1 MSEIVTVKAREILDS
16 RGNPTVETEVLLASG
31 AFGKAAVPSGKSTG
45 KYEAIELR
53 DNDPERFRGKGV
65 LKAVENVNEV
75 IGKKIVGMEST
86 NQSDIDRE
94 MIELDGTA
102 NKSKL
107 GANAILSV
115 SLSVATATAREFG
128 IPLYKYLEGANAITL
143 PVPQF
148 NVLNGGEHADSGL
161 NIQEFLLLPIGVP
174 NFREALRY
182 GSEIYHTLSS
192 ILKKDG
198 FSTSVGDEGGFAPRV
213 GSGENALKYLVRA
226 IQEADYIP
234 GKDVFVGFDAA
245 ASAFFKNGAYT
256 YEGKKMA
263 SLEMIDYYERL
274 VNEFPIISI
283 EDGLAEEDWDG
294 WAKLTERLGNR
305 IQLVGD
311 DIYVT
316 NSEKLKR
323 GIKESASNAVL
334 IKLNQIGTLTETMD
348 TVRLANSADFNIVV
362 SHRSGETADVFISH
376 LAVGM
381 NIGQIKSGA
390 PCRTER
396 VEKYNEL
403 IRIEEDL
410 ATSAKYAGRE
420 FFKRFLQE

>member
-75 IGKKIVGMEST
+75 IAEKIVGMEST

-115 SLSVATATAREFG
+115 SLAVAVATAREFG
-128 IPLYKYLEGANAITL
+128 IPLYKYLGGVNAITL

-192 ILKKDG
+192 ILKKDS

-334 IKLNQIGTLTETMD
+334 IKLNQIGTLTETMN
-348 TVRLANSADFNIVV
+348 TVRLANSADFNVVV

-403 IRIEEDL
+403 MRIEEDL
-410 ATSAKYAGRE
+410 GTSAKYAGRD

>member
-1 MSEIVTVKAREILDS
+1 MSEIVTVKSREILDS

-410 ATSAKYAGRE
+410 GTSAKYAGRE

>member
-53 DNDPERFRGKGV
+53 DNDPARFKGNGV
-65 LKAVENVNEV
+65 LKAIENVNE
-75 IGKKIVGMEST
+75 IIAEKIVGMEST

-115 SLSVATATAREFG
+115 SLATAVATAEESGT
-128 IPLYKYLEGANAITL
+128 PLYKYLGGVNAITL

-192 ILKKDG
+192 ILKKDS

-226 IQEADYIP
+226 VQEADYIP

-323 GIKESASNAVL
+323 GIKESASNAIL
-334 IKLNQIGTLTETMD
+334 IKLNQIGTLTETMN
-348 TVRLANSADFNIVV
+348 TVRLASSADFNVVV

-376 LAVGM
+376 LVVGM

-403 IRIEEDL
+403 MRIEEDL
-410 ATSAKYAGRE
+410 GTSAKYAGRE

>member
-1 MSEIVTVKAREILDS
+1 MSEIVTVKSREILDS

-65 LKAVENVNEV
+65 LKAVENVNE
-75 IGKKIVGMEST
+75 IIAEKIVGMEST

-115 SLSVATATAREFG
+115 SLAVAVATAREFG
-128 IPLYKYLEGANAITL
+128 IPLYKYLGGVNAITL

-161 NIQEFLLLPIGVP
+161 NIQEFLLLPIGAS

-192 ILKKDG
+192 ILKKDS

-245 ASAFFKNGAYT
+245 ASAFFKNGAYI

-348 TVRLANSADFNIVV
+348 TVRLANSADFNVVV

-376 LAVGM
+376 LVVGM

-403 IRIEEDL
+403 MRIEEDL
-410 ATSAKYAGRE
+410 GTSAKYAGRE

>member
-1 MSEIVTVKAREILDS
+1 MSEIVTAKAREILDS

-75 IGKKIVGMEST
+75 IAKKIVGMEST

-192 ILKKDG
+192 ILKKDS

-348 TVRLANSADFNIVV
+348 TVRLANSADFNVVV

-403 IRIEEDL
+403 MRIEEDL
-410 ATSAKYAGRE
+410 GTSAKYAGRE

>member
-75 IGKKIVGMEST
+75 IAKKIVGMEST

-192 ILKKDG
+192 ILKKDS

-348 TVRLANSADFNIVV
+348 TVRLANSADFNVVV

-403 IRIEEDL
+403 MRIEEDL
-410 ATSAKYAGRE
+410 GTSAKYAGRE

>member
-75 IGKKIVGMEST
+75 IAEKIVGMEST

-115 SLSVATATAREFG
+115 SLAVAIATAREFG
-128 IPLYKYLEGANAITL
+128 IPLYKYLEGVNAVTL

-192 ILKKDG
+192 ILKKDS

-348 TVRLANSADFNIVV
+348 TVRLANSADFNVVV

-403 IRIEEDL
+403 MRIEEDL
-410 ATSAKYAGRE
+410 GTSAKYAGRE

>member
-53 DNDPERFRGKGV
+53 DNDPARFKGNGV
-65 LKAVENVNEV
+65 LKAIENVNE
-75 IGKKIVGMEST
+75 IIAEKIVGMEST

-192 ILKKDG
+192 ILKKDS

-226 IQEADYIP
+226 VQEADYIP

-316 NSEKLKR
+316 NPKLLSR
-323 GIKESASNAVL
+323 GIKESASNAIL
-334 IKLNQIGTLTETMD
+334 IKLNQIGTLTETMN
-348 TVRLANSADFNIVV
+348 TVRLASSADFNVVV

-403 IRIEEDL
+403 MRIEEDL
-410 ATSAKYAGRE
+410 GTSAKYAGRE

>member
-65 LKAVENVNEV
+65 LKAVENVNE
-75 IGKKIVGMEST
+75 IIAKKIVGMEST

-192 ILKKDG
+192 ILKKDS